1 MFDIGFAE
9 LLLVAVIAL
18 VVLGPER
25 LPSAARTVGSWVGR
39 ARRMMNQL
47 NQEIDKQIKM
57 EELREKLRQEGDT
70 LGAEKIQE
78 TVEAALKE
86 AKKFEHLV
94 NQELASPTATSAEIA
109 PQSSSEPTPASIPH
123 PSNTP
128 ESAASEPK
136 TTTGNTPESPRP

>member
-1 MFDIGFAE
+1 MFDIGLSE

-25 LPSAARTVGSWVGR
+25 LPAAARTVGRWVGK

-47 NQEIDKQIKM
+47 NQEIEKQIEL

-70 LGAEKIQE
+70 LGVEKIQE
-78 TVEAALKE
+78 TVDSALKE

-94 NQELASPTATSAEIA
+94 NQDIGHTPPTPSAPPAASGEPEPAPLASPEVTTEQASPGAGTATST
-109 PQSSSEPTPASIPH
+109 SES
-123 PSNTP
+123 
-128 ESAASEPK
+128 PK
-136 TTTGNTPESPRP
+136 T

>member
-1 MFDIGFAE
+1 MFDIGLSE

-70 LGAEKIQE
+70 LGAEKIQG
-78 TVEAALKE
+78 TVDAALKE

-94 NQELASPTATSAEIA
+94 NQDIASPTTTSPEASLK
-109 PQSSSEPTPASIPH
+109 PSSEPAPPAITH

-128 ESAASEPK
+128 EPAASDPSTTVNASEP
-136 TTTGNTPESPRP
+136 PRP

>member
-1 MFDIGFAE
+1 MFDIGFSE

-25 LPSAARTVGSWVGR
+25 LPSAARTVGTWVGR

-47 NQEIDKQIKM
+47 NQEIDKQIKL

-78 TVEAALKE
+78 TVDAALKE

-94 NQELASPTATSAEIA
+94 NQDIAAQPKAPSEAST
-109 PQSSSEPTPASIPH
+109 QPASQQVPATT
-123 PSNTP
+123 SNPDNAP
-128 ESAASEPK
+128 ETAVSENQTAANTTEP
-136 TTTGNTPESPRP
+136 PRP